1 MSTLAAAAAGRA
13 QPGRYLV
20 FVLGEEEYGVEV
32 LKVREIIGPLPITRV
47 PRMPHTVLG
56 VINLRGAVIPVVDLR
71 VRFGLAAVDHGARTC
86 MIVMLHRCR
95 RSRGTGRSRVRGEHD
110 RGRGHRAD
118 AVLRP
123 DGRHDMPAGRRAC
136 GPAGTDAARHR
147 AHPCRARAASRRAR
161 QHGAVGA
168 MNFSVAE
175 FRPDQFRQVSELMH
189 RISGIHLHSGKRELV
204 RARLTTRMR
213 ELRLHGPL
221 RPAQPDGPLADAARS
236 T

>member
-86 MIVMLHRCR
+86 MIVMLTAAGEVAALVDRVCEVSTIAAADIEPTPSFGPTVDMTCLQGVAR
-95 RSRGTGRSRVRGEHD
+95 AGQRVRMLLDIE
-110 RGRGHRAD
+110 RTLAAPVPPAD
-118 AVLRP
+118 VHGNTVLSAP
-123 DGRHDMPAGRRAC
+123 
-136 GPAGTDAARHR
+136 
-147 AHPCRARAASRRAR
+147 
-161 QHGAVGA
+161 
-168 MNFSVAE
+168 
-175 FRPDQFRQVSELMH
+175 
-189 RISGIHLHSGKRELV
+189 
-204 RARLTTRMR
+204 
-213 ELRLHGPL
+213 
-221 RPAQPDGPLADAARS
+221 
-236 T
+236 